1 MARHLKFLFLVF
13 ALNNFLIASED
24 QYGWVQDVVGID
36 KNVFNYKEGSD
47 LDLELYLKNSFLFK
61 FIFSII
67 FPLSNKKAIGKTVM
81 KPTANL
87 AALNVNGPMLSIPVS

>member
-1 MARHLKFLFLVF
+1 MAKHLKLFFLIF

-47 LDLELYLKNSFLFK
+47 LDLELYLKNSF
-61 FIFSII
+61 FSSVQ
-67 FPLSNKKAIGKTVM
+67 LSPDGKH
-81 KPTANL
+81 L
-87 AALNVNGPMLSIPVS
+87 AFQSKSDEYTEDFSC